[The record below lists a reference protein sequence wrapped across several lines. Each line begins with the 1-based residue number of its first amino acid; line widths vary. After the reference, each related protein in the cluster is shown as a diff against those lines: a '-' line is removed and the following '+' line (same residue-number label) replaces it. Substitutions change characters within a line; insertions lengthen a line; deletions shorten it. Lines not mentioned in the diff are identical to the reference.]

1 MATCPTTKSY
11 KALVG
16 LAFLFSLNE
25 EIKVLQRLY
34 RALQSNSSYLKGKVK
49 QHRLRRA
56 LKVIKYLSIYLVNG
70 AKKSFKCYNFKE

>member
-16 LAFLFSLNE
+16 LAFLFSLTE

-34 RALQSNSSYLKGKVK
+34 
-49 QHRLRRA
+49 RA

>member
-16 LAFLFSLNE
+16 LAFLFSLTE
-25 EIKVLQRLY
+25 EIKVLQRLC
-34 RALQSNSSYLKGKVK
+34 RALKSNSSYLKRKDKTNRLCRAFKV
-49 QHRLRRA
+49 LE
-56 LKVIKYLSIYLVNG
+56 LSLLFWVYK